1 MPSLSPDRLND
12 PILPYMQPCPVTLR
26 AHERVGAALEAIRGA
41 RVGDVPHFYV
51 VDEQQRLAGVVPAHV
66 LLESGI
72 DETLSDVMTPH
83 AVAIPDWATVLVAA
97 EFFATQRFRSFPV
110 VGRDGE
116 LLGQVDTSVFTP
128 DVVALASRSFDDMFQ
143 LLGIHASH
151 SRSAWTSFLDRFPW
165 LMANVGGGLLS
176 AVIASRYE
184 SLLNAVVVL
193 ALFIPVVLAL
203 AESVSMQSVTLTLQR
218 LHGGPPVRGFL
229 RRLMIQE
236 LGAAALLGMGCG
248 AVVGGIAAVWKSDPL
263 LGCVVGVVINAS
275 VVTAGMLGLLLPTAL
290 HALKRDPRI
299 AAGPIVLAVADVATL
314 LFYFNLAG
322 WWLGGR

>member
-1 MPSLSPDRLND
+1 MASVTPDRLND
-12 PILPYMQPCPVTLR
+12 PILPYMRPCPVTLR
-26 AHERVGAALEAIRGA
+26 ASDRIDAALSMIRGA
-41 RVGDVPHFYV
+41 RIGDVPHFYV
-51 VDEQQRLAGVVPAHV
+51 VDAQDRLAGVVPAHV
-66 LLESGI
+66 LLQSAV
-72 DETLSDVMTPH
+72 DETLDDVMTHH

-97 EFFATQRFRSFPV
+97 EFFASQPFRSFPV
-110 VGRDGE
+110 VSRDGV

-128 DVVALASRSFDDMFQ
+128 EVVALASRSFDDMFQ
-143 LLGIHASH
+143 LLGIHASG

-229 RRLMIQE
+229 RRLIIQE
-236 LGAAALLGMGCG
+236 LGAAALLGAGCGTVVGTIATLWKGDPMLG
-248 AVVGGIAAVWKSDPL
+248 AVVGLAIT
-263 LGCVVGVVINAS
+263 AS
-275 VVTAGMLGLLLPTAL
+275 VVTAGLLGLLLPTAL
-290 HALKRDPRI
+290 HALRRDPRI

-322 WWLGGR
+322 WWLGRR

>member
-1 MPSLSPDRLND
+1 MRSLSADRLHD

-26 AHERVGAALEAIRGA
+26 ASERVDTALDAIRLA
-41 RVGDVPHFYV
+41 RAGDVPHFYV
-51 VDEQQRLAGVVPAHV
+51 VDDQQRLAGVVPAHV
-66 LLESGI
+66 LLQSGVDETI
-72 DETLSDVMTPH
+72 DEVMTHH

-110 VGRDGE
+110 VGREGE

-128 DVVALASRSFDDMFQ
+128 DVVSLASRSFDDLFQ
-143 LLGIHASH
+143 LLGIHASN
-151 SRSAWTSFLDRFPW
+151 SRSAWTSFVDRFPW
-165 LMANVGGGLLS
+165 LMANVAGGLLS
-176 AVIASRYE
+176 AVIASHYE
-184 SLLNAVVVL
+184 SLLDAVVVL

-236 LGAAALLGMGCG
+236 LGAAALLGLGCG
-248 AVVGGIAAVWKSDPL
+248 SVVGGIAAFWKGDFM
-263 LGCVVGVVINAS
+263 LGAVVGMAISAS
-275 VVTAGMLGLLLPTAL
+275 VVTAGLFGLVLPTAL
-290 HALKRDPRI
+290 HAMKRDPRI
-299 AAGPIVLAVADVATL
+299 AAGPIVLAAADVATL

-322 WWLGGR
+322 WWLSGR